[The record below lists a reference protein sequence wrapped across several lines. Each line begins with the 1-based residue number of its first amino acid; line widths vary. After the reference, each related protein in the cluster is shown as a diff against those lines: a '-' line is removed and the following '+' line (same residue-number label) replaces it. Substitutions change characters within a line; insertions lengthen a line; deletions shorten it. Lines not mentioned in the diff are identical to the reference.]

1 MTEAGFDY
9 KSAGVDI
16 EAGEQVVRDIKEM
29 VRATFRP
36 EVLTEL
42 GGFSGLFQ
50 PRKDIYREPVLAA
63 ATDGVGTKLKLAF
76 EMGIHDTVGI
86 DVVAMC
92 VNDLLA
98 QGAEPLFFLDYL
110 AVGKVDNK
118 SAVEIIRGVA
128 EGCRQ
133 AGCALL
139 GGETAEMPGFYPLG
153 EYDLAGFAV
162 GVVDKKEILPRKE
175 MIPGDRLIGLASTG
189 LHSNG
194 FSLVRKVLLE
204 HARLSL
210 KEYSASLGSL
220 LGEELLKPTKIYVPL
235 VLPLL
240 NEGKSGEGGEASD
253 IKGIAHITGG
263 GITLNLPRIL
273 PYGICAVVEKGSWS
287 VPSVFSLIRERGPV
301 PEEEMYRTFNMGI
314 GMILV
319 VSASSSANVLK
330 KLAQAQWPAVEIG
343 RLEEAGGAGAPFVK
357 YV

>member
-1 MTEAGFDY
+1 MTGEGFDY

-16 EAGEQVVRDIKEM
+16 EAGEQVVRDIKEI

-50 PRKDIYREPVLAA
+50 PRTERYREPVLAA

-76 EMGIHDTVGI
+76 EMGKHDTVGI
-86 DVVAMC
+86 DAVAMC

-110 AVGKVDNK
+110 AVGKINNE

-139 GGETAEMPGFYPLG
+139 GGETAEMPGFYPPG

-162 GVVDKKEILPRKE
+162 GMAEKEKILPGKD
-175 MIPGDRLIGLASTG
+175 ILPGDLLIGLASTG

-204 HARLSL
+204 HGKLSL
-210 KEYSASLGSL
+210 KEHYPILGCL

-235 VLPLL
+235 ILPLL
-240 NEGKSGEGGEASD
+240 KEYH

-263 GITLNLPRIL
+263 GIELNLPRIL
-273 PYGICAVVEKGSWS
+273 PRGISAVVEKKRWR
-287 VPSVFSLIRERGPV
+287 VPPVFSMIRETGPV
-301 PEEEMYRTFNMGI
+301 PEREMFRTFNMGI

-319 VSASSSANVLK
+319 VSPPAAAGVLR
-330 KLAQAQWPAVEIG
+330 KLNEAKWPAWEIG
-343 RLEEAGGAGAPFVK
+343 RLEKSDDHMNVIK
-357 YV
+357 IV